1 MANAVTMYSAPWCGH
16 CRRLARQLDEAG
28 IAYEV
33 VDVDEHPQAG
43 ERIVAATGGYR
54 TIPTL
59 DIAGEL
65 LVNPSLV
72 QVQAALGG

>member
-1 MANAVTMYSAPWCGH
+1 MGRAVTMYSAPWCGH

-28 IAYEV
+28 IAYQV
-33 VDVDEHPQAG
+33 VDVDENPEVGPLIEA
-43 ERIVAATGGYR
+43 VTGGYR

-59 DIAGEL
+59 DISGRL

-72 QVQAALGG
+72 QVQAALDA